1 MIGHVKE
8 GVVMKRFVKC
18 LTSVTLIGAIMMSVA
33 GCVNFG
39 VIEYSDFV
47 DALEE
52 EANLKED
59 SCTTGKNRRHE
70 GYEMKRYIEGEK
82 GRCMFAFYEL
92 DDEDDAVE
100 MFEKEYDNYFDSIDE
115 DAFDGSH
122 KEDFDEKAATGYI
135 LIDGE
140 NEDTGGSLYGGI
152 FLKENTIVVAM
163 AMNGE
168 DKDIDRVAGVLDAIG
183 YPKP

>member
-1 MIGHVKE
+1 
-8 GVVMKRFVKC
+8 MKRLVKC
-18 LTSVTLIGAIMMSVA
+18 LTSVALIGAMMMSA
-33 GCVNFG
+33 TGCVSFG
-39 VIEYSDFV
+39 VIEYGDFV

-59 SCTTGKNRRHE
+59 ACTKGKNRRHE
-70 GYEMKRYIEGEK
+70 GYEMKRYIEGHK
-82 GRCMFAFYEL
+82 GQCMFAFYEL

-100 MFEKEYDNYFDSIDE
+100 MFEKEYDQYVDSID
-115 DAFDGSH
+115 DDVFDGSH
-122 KEDFDEKAATGYI
+122 KESFDEKAATGYI

-140 NEDTGGSLYGGI
+140 NEDTGRSIYGGI
-152 FLKENTIVVAM
+152 FLKENTIVTAM
-163 AMNGE
+163 AMSGE